1 MPVSRVRYN
10 ILENSSIMLRSFFW
24 KYNVMPKLHYAPLIN
39 SVERFLELFNPLSSS
54 LPPTGKTY

>member
-1 MPVSRVRYN
+1 MPVDRVRYN
-10 ILENSSIMLRSFFW
+10 ILKNSSIMLRSFFW

-39 SVERFLELFNPLSSS
+39 SIEIFFEHFNPLSSS